1 MKVAVHI
8 LHRFLVIASCH
19 YALETVAFDG
29 FVNIAGRVNIHS
41 EVRIIGAFSFV
52 VLVVIGILRYTFQ
65 RSYHVVQI
73 GTTAVEIPITSFIYH
88 PGYSHFGKYTSNSSQ
103 HRF

>member
-29 FVNIAGRVNIHS
+29 FVNIAGGVNADI
-41 EVRIIGAFSFV
+41 RIGMAVFALFFVFTFFGFAF
-52 VLVVIGILRYTFQ
+52 LI
-65 RSYHVVQI
+65 
-73 GTTAVEIPITSFIYH
+73 AIPNIN
-88 PGYSHFGKYTSNSSQ
+88 KQ
-103 HRF
+103 LMV